1 MTSSEVE
8 SSYNTTTS
16 NNKYFNSASA
26 LQIRLETTHLIE
38 NIELFLRG
46 AKIVIQQDE
55 KGRIQSRQVNMGM
68 AKANAKGIQ
77 SILNHVQLVLN
88 PQVVQGNF
96 YVDGSGHSSMYED
109 YVYWARIELTKALV
123 QNCYAWEVNEDDVD
137 LIVDSIMAA
146 VEPFMTRLI
155 GNKERESYAETIRHN
170 ESNTLREGNKNFM
183 DNLKVWGGNQK

>member
-16 NNKYFNSASA
+16 QNKYFTSASA
-26 LQIRLETTHLIE
+26 LQIRLETNHLIE

-55 KGRIQSRQVNMGM
+55 KGRIASKQVSMGM

-96 YVDGSGHSSMYED
+96 YVDGAGHSSMYED
-109 YVYWARIELTKALV
+109 YIFWARIELTKALV
-123 QNCYAWEVNEDDVD
+123 HNCYAWEVSEDDID

-146 VEPFMTRLI
+146 IEPFMTRLI
-155 GNKERESYAETIRHN
+155 GNKERESYSETMRHM
-170 ESNTLREGNKNFM
+170 EHNTLREGSKNFL
-183 DNLKVWGGNQK
+183 DNIKVWGGNQK

>member
-1 MTSSEVE
+1 VTSSEVE

-16 NNKYFNSASA
+16 NNKYFTSASA
-26 LQIRLETTHLIE
+26 LQIRLETSHLIE

-96 YVDGSGHSSMYED
+96 YVDGTGHSSMYED
-109 YVYWARIELTKALV
+109 YIYWARIELTKALI
-123 QNCYAWEVNEDDVD
+123 QNCYAWEVNEDDID

-146 VEPFMTRLI
+146 IEPFMTRLI
-155 GNKERESYAETIRHN
+155 GNKERESYSDTLRHM
-170 ESNTLREGNKNFM
+170 EHNTLREGNKNFM